1 MEPAVLSNALYE
13 ILYYTAIFVTP
24 PLVVATAIAFFVG
37 LLQAVTQIQ
46 EQTLPQTIKIFAIAA
61 VLLFFGT
68 ALASPLYAASDKLFS
83 SFHTYEPR

>member
-1 MEPAVLSNALYE
+1 MLTDQLIDVTRETLTIMLLLSMPVLMAGL
-13 ILYYTAIFVTP
+13 IIG
-24 PLVVATAIAFFVG
+24 LVISV
-37 LLQAVTQIQ
+37 LQAVTQIQ

-61 VLLFFGT
+61 VLLVFGT